1 MSVCSICCDKKIDD
15 NNINCR
21 VCRNSTCNN
30 CFANILLSD
39 ENFTFCIIK
48 NLPIIY
54 NCCYCKSG
62 NRLQENNN
70 NIQQELI
77 EILEKKLNIIKIS
90 K

>member
-1 MSVCSICCDKKIDD
+1 MSCIICYNNNN

-70 NIQQELI
+70 EIQHELI
-77 EILEKKLNIIKIS
+77 KILEKKLNIQKMF

>member
-1 MSVCSICCDKKIDD
+1 MSCSICYD
-15 NNINCR
+15 NNFNTTVKCR
-21 VCRNSTCNN
+21 VCKHSTCNN

-62 NRLQENNN
+62 NRLQENNKE
-70 NIQQELI
+70 IQHELI
-77 EILEKKLNIIKIS
+77 EILEKKLNINKMF